1 MEIRT
6 EDGVTQVQEVGGG
19 YGHYGAQNDLT
30 LHFGLGFVTRGNGSL
45 ADESNTED
53 TYSLVGG
60 ERYLL
65 TGSIGGERSGVRL
78 ASGA

>member
-30 LHFGLGFVTRGNGSL
+30 LHFGLGGSCQPEVTVRWP
-45 ADESNTED
+45 DESNTED

-65 TGSIGGERSGVRL
+65 KQG
-78 ASGA
+78 ASEASVLE